1 MPQNIIPHDMTEW
14 TVEKY
19 AIINDLKDKND
30 FKALITY
37 DALFSLGINWSIWLC
52 HDKLLSITIPRNF
65 VLCIFEI

>member
-1 MPQNIIPHDMTEW
+1 MTEW

-37 DALFSLGINWSIWLC
+37 DALFSLGINYYHGYAMVSYC
-52 HDKLLSITIPRNF
+52 RLLFSETLYLLVCIHITTLT
-65 VLCIFEI
+65 VEH